1 VRTVRVHLSLRLLG
15 ECRKADS
22 ALAEVLMV
30 DRLAAATVLTYLQL
44 YLKLTMARAH
54 GKH

>member
-1 VRTVRVHLSLRLLG
+1 LILSLLG
-15 ECRKADS
+15 EYRKADS

-30 DRLAAATVLTYLQL
+30 DRLAAATVLTCLQL
-44 YLKLTMARAH
+44 YLKLATARAH